1 MGIEKDVIA
10 LIKAE
15 GLKVNETIRD
25 ALDEFIDIAGRCR
38 HRREADVGRGGRQ
51 LAGSVRKA
59 MRLSGPGRVGG
70 APTT

>member
-25 ALDEFIDIAGRCR
+25 ALDEFIDIVSDENETMQDDAGT
-38 HRREADVGRGGRQ
+38 EEK
-51 LAGSVRKA
+51 LTSVEEGD
-59 MRLSGPGRVGG
+59 S
-70 APTT
+70 

>member
-25 ALDEFIDIAGRCR
+25 ALDEFIDIVSDENETMQDDAVT
-38 HRREADVGRGGRQ
+38 EEK
-51 LAGSVRKA
+51 LTSVEEGD
-59 MRLSGPGRVGG
+59 S
-70 APTT
+70 